1 MLKRCIFCIALIAT
15 AYLAH
20 AQELQAKVT
29 VLAQRVN
36 STVDKKIFTTLQTQL
51 TNLLSNRK
59 WTSDVYQATEKIQC
73 NFLVNIESVVSDNVY
88 KATLTVQAA
97 RPVFNS
103 AYQSALINF
112 QDPDFTFKYVQYQP
126 VEFNENQVQGTDAL
140 AANISATFA
149 YYAYMILGFDYDSYS
164 VKGGNPYFAKAQNIV
179 TNAPEARE
187 INGWRS
193 FDGQRNRYWLSENI
207 LNNRYNV
214 MHDVIYGY
222 YRSCLDSMYNSEATA
237 RTGALSALT
246 KLQALNQENPG
257 TMIVQ
262 FFVQNRWQEFIG
274 IFKNADPMQK
284 ARASEILSQVDVSN
298 SNNYKTQLR

>member
-1 MLKRCIFCIALIAT
+1 MLKRCIFCVALIT
-15 AYLAH
+15 TCFFVH

-59 WTSDVYQATEKIQC
+59 WTSDVYQASEKIQC
-73 NFLVNIESVVSDNVY
+73 NFLVNIESIVSDNVY
-88 KATLTVQAA
+88 KASLTVQAA
-97 RPVFNS
+97 RPIFNAS
-103 AYQSALINF
+103 YQSALINF

-140 AANISATFA
+140 VANISATFA
-149 YYAYMILGFDYDSYS
+149 YYAYLILGFDYDSYS
-164 VKGGNPYFAKAQNIV
+164 EKGGNPYFTKAQNIV

-207 LNNRYNV
+207 MNNRYNV
-214 MHDVIYGY
+214 IHDVVYGY
-222 YRSCLDSMYNSEATA
+222 YRGGLDSMYNSEATA
-237 RTGALSALT
+237 RTAVLSALT
-246 KLQALNQENPG
+246 KLQALNQDNPG

-284 ARASEILSQVDVSN
+284 ARAAEILSQVDVSN
-298 SNNYKTQLR
+298 SNNYKSQLR